1 MNFITANQKL
11 VAGLLL
17 FILWTVLVFTGQSQP
32 DDLIQGIKDALVAL
46 FGYHA
51 ITTLKGKDQ

>member
-1 MNFITANQKL
+1 MNFIMANQKL

-17 FILWTVLVFTGQSQP
+17 FILWTVLVFTGYTTSSELVQA
-32 DDLIQGIKDALVAL
+32 IKDALMAL